1 MENPSVRL
9 PFRLVDRSAPCWW
22 LAFCCGGTKTKSCF
36 HIPVLSLTK
45 DHHPTSIAF
54 SSLLSYWS
62 IRGLG
67 LKGLRGF
74 SLRAVRSKPFLCSSY
89 GRYYLLAS
97 CLLCSAAYVRNLPCL
112 CYLCL
117 FGLFWPFSFSP
128 HISLPT
134 TTILYF
140 LVLFEFA
147 FLLLLL
153 PLLCLHY
160 NNASFFF
167 LFLFFFFSCIH
178 SLSTAVYTMCS
189 GRRPLPFF
197 SFVGVGVFCL

>member
-1 MENPSVRL
+1 MEQKQNPVFIYPCCLL
-9 PFRLVDRSAPCWW
+9 PKTTTLHRS
-22 LAFCCGGTKTKSCF
+22 
-36 HIPVLSLTK
+36 LSHL
-45 DHHPTSIAF
+45 I
-54 SSLLSYWS
+54 LSYWS

-147 FLLLLL
+147 FLLLL

-160 NNASFFF
+160 NNASFFS
-167 LFLFFFFSCIH
+167 FSSSSLASIRYLR
-178 SLSTAVYTMCS
+178 LSTLCVVVDVLY
-189 GRRPLPFF
+189 L
-197 SFVGVGVFCL
+197 VLL